1 MKKRT
6 AGFLTAAAIFMAA
19 LCFLPA
25 ACGKQ
30 EIEVPEVRVLPAA
43 GRLQEMTEKVEEEI
57 AAAEPEPVR
66 GIYVTGP
73 MAGHANMEELI
84 RLVRDSELNAMV
96 IDIKNDEGIVT
107 YKMEEPMVQELGADV
122 NYIPDLPGLLA
133 RLGREDVYRIARI
146 VAFKD
151 PLLASK
157 RPDLCIQRKDGGVF
171 VDGNGLAWVNP
182 YRRAGIQLPDTF
194 AINVANYCMPITG
207 RITSDYGFRRYRM
220 HRGVDIKLAIGDTIR
235 AAFAGQVRFTN
246 YERRGYGYYV
256 VIRHPNG
263 LETIYGHLS
272 RFIAK
277 EGDIVKVG
285 DPIALGGNT
294 GRSTGAHLHFEVRFL
309 GLDLNPNEIFDFK
322 ANKIRNDIF
331 VFRSAPYRAGTETY
345 YSNGVTYS
353 VYRVRK
359 GDTLTSIARKY
370 RTSINALCRL
380 NKISPK
386 RTLRIGQP
394 IRID

>member
-1 MKKRT
+1 MKFRSIF
-6 AGFLTAAAIFMAA
+6 GYLSLTFAA
-19 LCFLPA
+19 LSTTA
-25 ACGKQ
+25 SAQ
-30 EIEVPEVRVLPAA
+30 N
-43 GRLQEMTEKVEEEI
+43 LQSV
-57 AAAEPEPVR
+57 
-66 GIYVTGP
+66 
-73 MAGHANMEELI
+73 
-84 RLVRDSELNAMV
+84 S
-96 IDIKNDEGIVT
+96 
-107 YKMEEPMVQELGADV
+107 
-122 NYIPDLPGLLA
+122 NYSQA
-133 RLGREDVYRIARI
+133 HED
-146 VAFKD
+146 
-151 PLLASK
+151 LLASQSHIL
-157 RPDLCIQRKDGGVF
+157 DQ
-171 VDGNGLAWVNP
+171 
-182 YRRAGIQLPDTF
+182 
-194 AINVANYCMPITG
+194 INVDEVQEFANKLYEDLEPESEVFSICWDSPHVDAYAGSGIAIPDKQDIDVSDYCMPCTSNV
-207 RITSDYGFRRYRM
+207 ITSNYGYRRRFGRM
-220 HRGVDIKLAIGDTIR
+220 HKGIDLRAHVGDTVR
-235 AAFAGQVRFTN
+235 AAFDGKIRLTK

>member
-1 MKKRT
+1 MSDISNRNHYLWKIYAPTIFNLKNFSETNNRIFQLFMKQRLTEMRQKR
-6 AGFLTAAAIFMAA
+6 
-19 LCFLPA
+19 FLPA
-25 ACGKQ
+25 LFSFLILGIFSLSGQAQ
-30 EIEVPEVRVLPAA
+30 EINLSIQKHIATQKRNSIINKALPSMLSIDDSATYSR
-43 GRLQEMTEKVEEEI
+43 RLEQEYGI
-57 AAAEPEPVR
+57 APAR
-66 GIYVTGP
+66 
-73 MAGHANMEELI
+73 ELY
-84 RLVRDSELNAMV
+84 
-96 IDIKNDEGIVT
+96 G
-107 YKMEEPMVQELGADV
+107 DV
-122 NYIPDLPGLLA
+122 
-133 RLGREDVYRIARI
+133 
-146 VAFKD
+146 
-151 PLLASK
+151 
-157 RPDLCIQRKDGGVF
+157 
-171 VDGNGLAWVNP
+171 WVNRWINP

-194 AINVANYCMPITG
+194 AINVANYCMPIIG
-207 RITSDYGFRRYRM
+207 RKTSDYGFRRYRM
-220 HRGVDIKLAIGDTIR
+220 HRGVDLKLAIGDTIR

-246 YERRGYGYYV
+246 YERRGYGYYIV
-256 VIRHPNG
+256 MRHTNG
-263 LETIYGHLS
+263 LETVYGHLS
-272 RFIAK
+272 RFLVK

-294 GRSTGAHLHFEVRFL
+294 GRSTGAHLHFEIRFL

-322 ANKIRNDIF
+322 NNEIRNDVF

-370 RTSINALCRL
+370 RTSINSLCRL